1 MSRRWIDTGIDT
13 GTGPRGR
20 EGHDDRAASKVS
32 GVPVAS
38 GDRGGVV
45 IWVALMMVV
54 LLGAGALVIDLGA
67 AQVEGQRLRN
77 GAEAASLAIAQDCVD
92 GGCGPIWST
101 ATAYAERNDPDGA
114 MAVVEICGDAPDLGG
129 CGAAVPEELEDA
141 TGWVRVRT
149 RTATPEGGDQVRFV
163 LAPIMNSL
171 MGATLTRGATAAWG
185 AAGSGRVAP
194 LAVSLCEFQALG
206 GDAAAGIVPSG
217 IRTVTFHGVGSD
229 DTESCVASTSG
240 ADLPGGFGW
249 LSSQGCRLEVTV
261 GTWLAADPGTSPDQD
276 CRDDLVRWRSE
287 PIAIV
292 LYDAERAQG
301 AGGEYRVAG
310 LAGLEIL
317 GYRFPG
323 ERWPAGFRC
332 EGSRGNRNTC
342 IRARFSTV
350 TITGGGFGGDDY
362 GARTVRLVG

>member
-1 MSRRWIDTGIDT
+1 MSRRWLEIPANPDRTR
-13 GTGPRGR
+13 GPRT
-20 EGHDDRAASKVS
+20 
-32 GVPVAS
+32 S

-77 GAEAASLAIAQDCVD
+77 GAEAAALAIAQDCVEGD
-92 GGCGPIWST
+92 CGPIWST
-101 ATAYAERNDPDGA
+101 AATYAVRNDPDGA
-114 MAVVEICGDAPDLGG
+114 MTVTEICGEGSDLGG
-129 CGAAVPEELEDA
+129 CGGDTSAVPDEA
-141 TGWVRVRT
+141 RGWVRVGT
-149 RTATPEGGDQVRFV
+149 RTATPDGGDQVRFV
-163 LAPIMNSL
+163 LAPIMSAL
-171 MGATLTRGATAAWG
+171 TGATLARTATAAWG

-217 IRTVTFHGVGSD
+217 TRFVTFHGVGSD
-229 DTESCVASTSG
+229 DTQRCVASTSG

-249 LSSQGCRLEVTV
+249 LSSQGCRLDATV
-261 GTWLAADPGTSPDQD
+261 GTWFAADPGTSPDQD

-301 AGGEYRVAG
+301 ARGEYRVAG

-323 ERWPAGFRC
+323 ERWPNGFRC
-332 EGSRGNRNTC
+332 ASGPGSSDSC
-342 IRARFSTV
+342 LEVRFSTV